1 MDENGLLT
9 AELEFHGLAGQI
21 AQQRGV
27 VLDGHILLAA
37 EAAAHQTVLHTAVV
51 VVHPQHGRALVHG
64 GVGTLVAGEQL
75 HAAVVQRQSH
85 AALRGMEFL
94 RQHVFRLG
102 DSPCGVAA
110 GDVLVGLQVVLVLL
124 EHQRRAG
131 CCRLGGVMD
140 GGQLLV
146 LHLHQLFGR
155 LHRLLIHGAD

>member
-1 MDENGLLT
+1 MDEDGLLT

-51 VVHPQHGRALVHG
+51 VVHPQHSRALVHG

-85 AALRGMEFL
+85 AALRL
-94 RQHVFRLG
+94 
-102 DSPCGVAA
+102 
-110 GDVLVGLQVVLVLL
+110 
-124 EHQRRAG
+124 
-131 CCRLGGVMD
+131 
-140 GGQLLV
+140 
-146 LHLHQLFGR
+146 
-155 LHRLLIHGAD
+155 